1 MGCRA
6 LEVDDKKDDKKEYLD
21 PFSTI
26 NDYDCQHSQLEQIN
40 RCIRNVPSF
49 VGEYAGNAEARVD
62 VPPYL
67 PL

>member
-26 NDYDCQHSQLEQIN
+26 NDYDCQHS
-40 RCIRNVPSF
+40 
-49 VGEYAGNAEARVD
+49 
-62 VPPYL
+62 
-67 PL
+67 